1 MPRKAERAPSAATTQ
16 SASDVVGALGRLD
29 RERGAVVAAFNSDH
43 LVAPADVEI
52 GQLRRALHERMLEII
67 LLEID
72 EGRHLVPVLGQKIEG
87 VKQLVTL
94 KDFAELPGHALLQA
108 WLGNAKPIEDFERAL
123 GIADAARSF
132 ADPVGIVEQQYR
144 HAALGEVDGRAQ
156 PDRARADDDDGM
168 ASGGGTILVRA
179 AAIAELK

>member
-1 MPRKAERAPSAATTQ
+1 
-16 SASDVVGALGRLD
+16 
-29 RERGAVVAAFNSDH
+29 
-43 LVAPADVEI
+43 
-52 GQLRRALHERMLEII
+52 MLEII

-123 GIADAARSF
+123 SIADAARSF

-168 ASGGGTILVRA
+168 ASGGWTILVRA